1 MLQLLPVRRHG
12 LRIMRPEAKLMLLG
26 LLAISA
32 ALPFITIG
40 VLAVMARFW
49 KTNPRVTLPWLRA
62 LRWLTWLIGL
72 SLVAAVFKYPHLLA
86 FPHLALYPSIGM
98 SLLTVSAGLGISE
111 DWVRRK
117 APASLP
123 TT

>member
-1 MLQLLPVRRHG
+1 
-12 LRIMRPEAKLMLLG
+12 MRPEAKLVLLG

-32 ALPFITIG
+32 ALPFVTIG

-72 SLVAAVFKYPHLLA
+72 SLVAAVFAYPHLLA
-86 FPHLALYPSIGM
+86 FPHLSLYPSIGM
-98 SLLTVSAGLGISE
+98 SLLTASAGLGISE

-123 TT
+123 TV

>member
-1 MLQLLPVRRHG
+1 
-12 LRIMRPEAKLMLLG
+12 MLLG

-32 ALPFITIG
+32 ALPFVTVG

-49 KTNPRVTLPWLRA
+49 KTNPRVMLPWLRA

-98 SLLTVSAGLGISE
+98 SLLTVSAGLAISE

-117 APASLP
+117 APAPSP
-123 TT
+123 TA